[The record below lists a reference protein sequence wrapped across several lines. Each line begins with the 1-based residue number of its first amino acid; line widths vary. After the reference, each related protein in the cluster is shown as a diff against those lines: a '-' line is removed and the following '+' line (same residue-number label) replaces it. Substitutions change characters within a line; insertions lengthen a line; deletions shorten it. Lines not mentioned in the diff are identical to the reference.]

1 MSCLSLSYSF
11 AVLCFK
17 CYILWNKNK
26 EKQSVAPIVAKRL
39 WPQPE
44 AKKTKVCPVC
54 GEEIDADAVVCP
66 VCHEIID
73 DYEKRQKTSK
83 SIAETGLR
91 TSGDAITFELS
102 SKDDEIED
110 TEEDD
115 VDEEE
120 SLPLFVKIIFCIIA
134 FVAALGISTIIM
146 QALFS
151 DSIVKPHS
159 VALATA
165 ISYGVYS
172 FLRKLYFTFHG

>member
-1 MSCLSLSYSF
+1 MTENETKTCPYCGETIL
-11 AVLCFK
+11 AIAKK
-17 CYILWNKNK
+17 CRYCGEWLD
-26 EKQSVAPIVAKRL
+26 E
-39 WPQPE
+39 PQPE
-44 AKKTKVCPVC
+44 AKKTRECPVC

-66 VCHEIID
+66 VCHENID

>member
-1 MSCLSLSYSF
+1 MTENETKTCPYCGETIL
-11 AVLCFK
+11 AIAKK
-17 CYILWNKNK
+17 CRYCGEWID
-26 EKQSVAPIVAKRL
+26 E
-39 WPQPE
+39 PQPE
-44 AKKTKVCPVC
+44 AKKTKECPVC

-66 VCHEIID
+66 VCHENID

-91 TSGDAITFELS
+91 TSGDAIAFELS

-110 TEEDD
+110 IEEDD
-115 VDEEE
+115 DEEE
-120 SLPLFVKIIFCIIA
+120 SLPLFVKLFFFIIA
-134 FVAALGISTIIM
+134 FVAGLGISALIM

-151 DSIVKPHS
+151 GSLVKPHS

-165 ISYGVYS
+165 IAYGVYS

>member
-1 MSCLSLSYSF
+1 MTENETKTCPYCGETIL
-11 AVLCFK
+11 AIAKK
-17 CYILWNKNK
+17 CRYCGEWFD
-26 EKQSVAPIVAKRL
+26 APL
-39 WPQPE
+39 PE
-44 AKKTKVCPVC
+44 PKKTKECPVC
-54 GEEIDADAVVCP
+54 GEEIDADATVCP
-66 VCHEIID
+66 VCHENID

-110 TEEDD
+110 IEDD
-115 VDEEE
+115 DEEE

-134 FVAALGISTIIM
+134 FVAALGISAIIM

-172 FLRKLYFTFHG
+172 FLRKLYFTFRG

>member
-1 MSCLSLSYSF
+1 M
-11 AVLCFK
+11 
-17 CYILWNKNK
+17 
-26 EKQSVAPIVAKRL
+26 
-39 WPQPE
+39 
-44 AKKTKVCPVC
+44 C

-115 VDEEE
+115 VDEGQVLNR
-120 SLPLFVKIIFCIIA
+120 SAKI
-134 FVAALGISTIIM
+134 
-146 QALFS
+146 
-151 DSIVKPHS
+151 
-159 VALATA
+159 
-165 ISYGVYS
+165 
-172 FLRKLYFTFHG
+172 

>member
-1 MSCLSLSYSF
+1 MTENETKTCPYCGETIL
-11 AVLCFK
+11 AIAKK
-17 CYILWNKNK
+17 CRYCGEWLD
-26 EKQSVAPIVAKRL
+26 EPR
-39 WPQPE
+39 PE
-44 AKKTKVCPVC
+44 AKKTKECPVC

-66 VCHEIID
+66 VCHENID
-73 DYEKRQKTSK
+73 DYEKRQKISK

-91 TSGDAITFELS
+91 TSGDAIAFELS

-110 TEEDD
+110 I
-115 VDEEE
+115 EEE
-120 SLPLFVKIIFCIIA
+120 SLPLFVKFIFCIIA
-134 FVAALGISTIIM
+134 FVAGLGISALIM

-165 ISYGVYS
+165 IAYGVYS

>member
-1 MSCLSLSYSF
+1 MTENETKTCPYCGETIL
-11 AVLCFK
+11 AIAKK
-17 CYILWNKNK
+17 CRYCGEWLD
-26 EKQSVAPIVAKRL
+26 E
-39 WPQPE
+39 PQPE
-44 AKKTKVCPVC
+44 AKKTKECPVC

-66 VCHEIID
+66 VCHENID

-102 SKDDEIED
+102 SKNDEIED
-110 TEEDD
+110 IEEDD
-115 VDEEE
+115 DEEE

-134 FVAALGISTIIM
+134 FVAALGISAIIM
-146 QALFS
+146 QVLFS

-172 FLRKLYFTFHG
+172 FLRKLYFTFRG

>member
-1 MSCLSLSYSF
+1 MTENETKTCPY
-11 AVLCFK
+11 CGET
-17 CYILWNKNK
+17 IL
-26 EKQSVAPIVAKRL
+26 AI
-39 WPQPE
+39 
-44 AKKTKVCPVC
+44 AKKCRYCGEWFDAPLPEPQKTKECPVC
-54 GEEIDADAVVCP
+54 GEEIDADATVCP
-66 VCHEIID
+66 VCHENID

-102 SKDDEIED
+102 SKNDEIED
-110 TEEDD
+110 IEEDD
-115 VDEEE
+115 DEEE

-134 FVAALGISTIIM
+134 FVAALGISAIIM

-172 FLRKLYFTFHG
+172 FLRKLYFTFRG

>member
-1 MSCLSLSYSF
+1 MTENETKTCPYCGETIL
-11 AVLCFK
+11 AIAKK
-17 CYILWNKNK
+17 CRYCGEWLN
-26 EKQSVAPIVAKRL
+26 E
-39 WPQPE
+39 PQPE
-44 AKKTKVCPVC
+44 AKKTKECPVC
-54 GEEIDADAVVCP
+54 GEEIDADATVCP
-66 VCHEIID
+66 VCHENID

-91 TSGDAITFELS
+91 TSGDANAFELS
-102 SKDDEIED
+102 SMDDEIE
-110 TEEDD
+110 EDD
-115 VDEEE
+115 DEEE

-134 FVAALGISTIIM
+134 FVAALGISAIIM